1 VYETESLDRA
11 TDSSDG
17 RLLLVEDD
25 DGDAFLVEELLL
37 LAGNGFE
44 ITRARTLAEA
54 RQLVKSQPFGCVLLD
69 LGLPDGQGLEVVREF
84 LSEASNVAVIC
95 FTGLNDD
102 RSGAAAVAAGAQDY
116 LVKGQ
121 VDGDLLRRSIRYAM
135 ERRRAE
141 EQSRQLYA
149 SQLRAEENARLE
161 RGLLPLTQ
169 TNDPALGV
177 TARYRPRL
185 GELLGG
191 NFYDVVEMPDGRVY
205 VLLGDVAGHGPDEAA
220 LGVSLRIAWRALVLA
235 GADPGR
241 ILPVL
246 EELLIRER
254 RSDEIFVQASF
265 CVIEPDRLAATLW
278 LAAHL
283 PPMLLDPAPTQLPGD
298 PTSSALGLLPPG
310 TWRGRRISL
319 PPNWRLL
326 FYTDGLVEGRRGK
339 GLPQIL
345 GVPGLL
351 EFAKKSRTLSSG
363 AAVVDDLLDRVQR
376 AHGGAMPDDVA
387 VVSVH
392 WPNGTS
398 QRPEGKSERS
408 SKAVSSVRRQ
418 RR

>member
-1 VYETESLDRA
+1 VYETESLDRS
-11 TDSSDG
+11 TESSDG

-37 LAGNGFE
+37 EAGGGFE
-44 ITRARTLAEA
+44 IVRARSLAEA
-54 RQLVKSQPFGCVLLD
+54 RKAVQTESFGCVLLD
-69 LGLPDGQGLEVVREF
+69 LGLPDGTGLEVVRAF
-84 LSEASNVAVIC
+84 LAEAVQVAVIC
-95 FTGLNDD
+95 FTGLNDE

-149 SQLRAEENARLE
+149 SRLRAEENARLE

-169 TNDPALGV
+169 TLDPKLGV
-177 TARYRPRL
+177 TARYRPRE

-191 NFYDVVEMPDGRVY
+191 DFYDVIEVPDGRVF

-235 GADPGR
+235 GVDPGR
-241 ILPVL
+241 LLPVL
-246 EELLIRER
+246 EDVLIRER
-254 RSDEIFVQASF
+254 RSDEIFVQASL
-265 CVIEPDRLAATLW
+265 CVIEPDRLTATIW

-283 PPMLLDPAPTQLPGD
+283 PPMMLDPAPAQLPGD

-310 TWRGRRISL
+310 NWRGRRIGL
-319 PPNWRLL
+319 PPKWRLL

-351 EFAKKSRTLSSG
+351 EFAQESRTLSSG

-387 VVSVH
+387 VVAVH
-392 WPNGTS
+392 WPDGRAE
-398 QRPEGKSERS
+398 RPNSR
-408 SKAVSSVRRQ
+408 ARR
-418 RR
+418 

>member
-1 VYETESLDRA
+1 VYDTESVDQS
-11 TDSSDG
+11 TTPNDG

-37 LAGNGFE
+37 LAGSGFE
-44 ITRARTLAEA
+44 IVRARTLAEA
-54 RQLVKSQPFGCVLLD
+54 RHLVRTEPFGCVLLD
-69 LGLPDGQGLEVVREF
+69 LGLPDGQGLDVVRS
-84 LSEASNVAVIC
+84 LLGEAADVAVIC

-121 VDGDLLRRSIRYAM
+121 VDGDRLRRSIRYAI
-135 ERRRAE
+135 ERRRAD

-169 TNDPALGV
+169 TRDPALGV

-191 NFYDVVEMPDGRVY
+191 DFYDVIEVPDGRVF

-235 GADPGR
+235 GVDPGR
-241 ILPVL
+241 LLPVL
-246 EELLIRER
+246 EDVLIRER
-254 RSDEIFVQASF
+254 RSDEIFVQASL
-265 CVIEPDRLAATLW
+265 CVIDPDRLSATLW

-283 PPMLLDPAPTQLPGD
+283 PPMLLDPVPAQLPGD
-298 PTSSALGLLPPG
+298 PASSALGLLPPG
-310 TWRGRRISL
+310 AWRGRRITL
-319 PPNWRLL
+319 PPKWRLL
-326 FYTDGLVEGRRGK
+326 FYTDGLVEGRRGR

-351 EFAKKSRTLSSG
+351 EFAQESRTFTAG

-387 VVSVH
+387 VVAVQ
-392 WPNGTS
+392 WPSSRAKWTDRPGLGT
-398 QRPEGKSERS
+398 
-408 SKAVSSVRRQ
+408 
-418 RR
+418 

>member
-1 VYETESLDRA
+1 MYETEPLDRSTEA
-11 TDSSDG
+11 SDG

-25 DGDAFLVEELLL
+25 DGDAFLVEELLHE
-37 LAGNGFE
+37 AGGGFE
-44 ITRARTLAEA
+44 IVRARTLAEA
-54 RQLVKSQPFGCVLLD
+54 RKAVQTESFGCVLLD
-69 LGLPDGQGLEVVREF
+69 LGLPDGTGLDVVRTF
-84 LSEASNVAVIC
+84 LSEAVKAAVIC
-95 FTGLNDD
+95 FTGLNDE

-149 SQLRAEENARLE
+149 SRLRAEENARLE

-169 TNDPALGV
+169 TQDPQLGV

-191 NFYDVVEMPDGRVY
+191 DFYDVIEVPDGRVF

-220 LGVSLRIAWRALVLA
+220 LGVSLRIAWRALVIA
-235 GADPGR
+235 GVDPGR
-241 ILPVL
+241 LLPVL
-246 EELLIRER
+246 EDVLIRER
-254 RSDEIFVQASF
+254 RSDEIFVQASL
-265 CVIEPDRLAATLW
+265 CVIEPDRLTATLW

-283 PPMLLDPAPTQLPGD
+283 PPMMLDPTPVQLPGD

-310 TWRGRRISL
+310 NWRGRRISL
-319 PPNWRLL
+319 PAKWRLL

-351 EFAKKSRTLSSG
+351 EFAQDSRTLTTG

-387 VVSVH
+387 VVAVQ
-392 WPNGTS
+392 WPDS
-398 QRPEGKSERS
+398 RSERPNS
-408 SKAVSSVRRQ
+408 RARR
-418 RR
+418 

>member
-1 VYETESLDRA
+1 VYETEPVGRSTTSD
-11 TDSSDG
+11 DG

-25 DGDAFLVEELLL
+25 DGDAYLVEELLL
-37 LAGNGFE
+37 IAGSGFR
-44 ITRARTLAEA
+44 IVRARTLAEA
-54 RQLVKSQPFGCVLLD
+54 RDLVHSETFGCVLLD
-69 LGLPDGQGLEVVREF
+69 LGLPDGQGLEVVRSF
-84 LSEASNVAVIC
+84 LAEASEVAVIC
-95 FTGLNDD
+95 FTGLNDE

-121 VDGDLLRRSIRYAM
+121 VDGELLRRAIRYAM
-135 ERRRAE
+135 ERRRAD

-169 TNDPALGV
+169 TRDPDLGV
-177 TARYRPRL
+177 TARYRPRE

-191 NFYDVVEMPDGRVY
+191 DFYDVIEVPDGRVF

-235 GADPGR
+235 GVDPGR
-241 ILPVL
+241 LLPVL
-246 EELLIRER
+246 EDVLIRER
-254 RSDEIFVQASF
+254 RSDEIFVQASL
-265 CVIEPDRLAATLW
+265 CVIEPDRLSATLW

-283 PPMLLDPAPTQLPGD
+283 PPMLLDPAPAQLPGD
-298 PTSSALGLLPPG
+298 PASSALGLLPPG
-310 TWRGRRISL
+310 NWRGRRISL
-319 PPNWRLL
+319 PPRWRLL
-326 FYTDGLVEGRRGK
+326 FYTDGLVEGRRGR

-351 EFAKKSRTLSSG
+351 GFAQESRTHTSG

-387 VVSVH
+387 VVAVQ
-392 WPNGTS
+392 WPSGRS
-398 QRPEGKSERS
+398 QRSERP
-408 SKAVSSVRRQ
+408 A
-418 RR
+418 